1 MFTKGLGIFIL
12 FQYTPFE
19 TELQCREFG
28 CFWMPMWWNWQTR
41 TTQNRVGASP
51 CGFNSHHRHWDFQ
64 KTFISNRETPPLEAL
79 PVNLQKALEQAR
91 DTVCVPQHG
100 STCHAYGGMRCD
112 PTCPAFAAGAER
124 RRDAHRHY
132 LERMIG
138 ERHIAGRGIV
148 RISRSPSNKNVF
160 ILEVGEYVYD
170 GQDTPVFTCFEK
182 HLLPEDIVRAIVSL
196 FP

>member
-1 MFTKGLGIFIL
+1 
-12 FQYTPFE
+12 
-19 TELQCREFG
+19 
-28 CFWMPMWWNWQTR
+28 MPMWWNWQTR

-51 CGFNSHHRHWDFQ
+51 CGFNSHHRHTV

-79 PVNLQKALEQAR
+79 PMNFREALKQAR
-91 DTVCVPQHG
+91 DTICVPQHG

-112 PTCPAFAAGAER
+112 PTCKAFTAGIER

-148 RISRSPSNKNVF
+148 RVSRSPNNKNMF

-170 GQDTPVFTCFEK
+170 GQNTPIFTCFEK
-182 HLLPEDIVRAIVSL
+182 HRLPEYMVSAIVSL
-196 FP
+196 KEGFSF

>member
-1 MFTKGLGIFIL
+1 M
-12 FQYTPFE
+12 
-19 TELQCREFG
+19 
-28 CFWMPMWWNWQTR
+28 
-41 TTQNRVGASP
+41 
-51 CGFNSHHRHWDFQ
+51 
-64 KTFISNRETPPLEAL
+64 
-79 PVNLQKALEQAR
+79 NLQKALEQAR
-91 DTVCVPQHG
+91 DTVCVPQYG
-100 STCHAYGGMRCD
+100 SACHAYGGMRCD
-112 PTCPAFAAGAER
+112 PTCSAFAAGIER

-132 LERMIG
+132 LECMIG